1 MDIWTDSLLRPF
13 LAITAHWIEATNERT
28 AHGSPRL
35 KLRADLI
42 GFQHLPGRHDGRHI
56 CQAFL
61 SNLDRLGIVNNVV
74 LNLTIHI

>member
-13 LAITAHWIEATNERT
+13 LAITAHLIEETVKET
-28 AHGSPRL
+28 SSGLQKQL

-42 GFQHLPGRHDGRHI
+42 GFQHLPGCHDGRHI

-61 SNLDRLGIVNNVV
+61 LNLDRLGIADNVGV
-74 LNLTIHI
+74 YLI

>member
-1 MDIWTDSLLRPF
+1 MDIWMDSLLRPF
-13 LAITAHWIEATNERT
+13 LAIMAHWIEETVKEMSN
-28 AHGSPRL
+28 GLQKQL

-61 SNLDRLGIVNNVV
+61 LNLDRLGIAVNVGIY
-74 LNLTIHI
+74 LI

>member
-13 LAITAHWIEATNERT
+13 LAITAHWIEETVKET
-28 AHGSPRL
+28 SSGLQKQL

-61 SNLDRLGIVNNVV
+61 LNLDHLGIADNVGV
-74 LNLTIHI
+74 YLI